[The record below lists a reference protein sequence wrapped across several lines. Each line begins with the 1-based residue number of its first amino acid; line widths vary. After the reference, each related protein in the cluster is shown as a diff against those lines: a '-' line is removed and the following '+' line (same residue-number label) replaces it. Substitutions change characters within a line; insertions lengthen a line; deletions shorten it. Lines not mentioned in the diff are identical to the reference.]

1 MSEDLFSK
9 SYFEIFNVD
18 VNFDIDLNIISETN
32 RNLQKQF
39 HPDRFANANEQEAR
53 VAMQKTSLVNQAF
66 QTLKQPIL
74 RAQYMLKLKGL
85 DMESETDTSMD
96 GAFLMEQME
105 FREAIAEVREKE
117 DPLDEL
123 DQMASELKSKL
134 KLLEQEFTDSYKSN
148 DLENAR
154 NAVRKMQFI
163 IKAQTE
169 VKAISEQLED
179 ELF

>member
-1 MSEDLFSK
+1 MSEDLFAK
-9 SYFEIFNVD
+9 NYFEIFDLAVTFDVD
-18 VNFDIDLNIISETN
+18 QSMIAETN
-32 RNLQKQF
+32 RNLQKQY
-39 HPDRFANANEQEAR
+39 HPDRFANANEQDAR

-66 QTLKQPIL
+66 QTLKAPIS
-74 RAQYMLKLKGL
+74 RAQYMLKLKGV

-96 GAFLMEQME
+96 AAFLMEQME
-105 FREAIAEVREKE
+105 FREAIADVREKD

-123 DQMASELKSKL
+123 DRMATELKSKL
-134 KLLEQEFTDSYKSN
+134 TSLEQEFTDSYDSG
-148 DLENAR
+148 DLGSAR

-169 VKAISEQLED
+169 VKEISEQLED